1 MAYQLT
7 DPEYRA
13 ALLELVRTLAGPFA
27 IAGTTGAQLHLA
39 DALGADREGPPARAI
54 DVIPLR
60 GTKLPASVGSVAVRE
75 VSSRG
80 FDASI
85 AEACVTLVLDGA
97 ALPVASPE
105 HVLGTTLAG
114 ETLST
119 EGRWASFA
127 LQRALEQRGVDLEE
141 VRGFI
146 KRCDE
151 PDREQLLHELAYL
164 LTHSAPEL
172 RGPSSFPAEGLSG
185 DGGGGRSGLRGPC
198 LRPCPSRG
206 A

>member
-7 DPEYRA
+7 DLDYRA
-13 ALLELVRTLAGPFA
+13 ALLELVRTLDGPFA
-27 IAGTTGAQLHLA
+27 VAGTTGAQLHLA
-39 DALGADREGPPARAI
+39 AALGADRQGPPARAI
-54 DVIPLR
+54 DVIALER
-60 GTKLPASVGSVAVRE
+60 TSLPESVGGIPVRA

-80 FDASI
+80 FDGSI
-85 AEACVTLVLDGA
+85 AAARVTLDLDGT
-97 ALPVASPE
+97 LVPVASPE

-114 ETLST
+114 EQLST

-127 LQRALEQRGVDLEE
+127 LLRACETRGVDLEE

-164 LTHSAPEL
+164 A
-172 RGPSSFPAEGLSG
+172 A
-185 DGGGGRSGLRGPC
+185 
-198 LRPCPSRG
+198 
-206 A
+206 